1 MCYFYTNFVKRSN
14 LHHLLFIHRKNMN
27 VKKTRSKSGLLL
39 DAFEKIVDGK
49 QTGLYI
55 LTNKNGCE
63 VTVTNYGAKIV
74 SLMVPDKNGTLTDV
88 VTGHQTIDGYLTS
101 EEPYFGAVCG
111 RVANRIAKG
120 KFTLDG
126 KEYTL
131 AINNGPNHLHGGIK
145 GFNAVVWDVKAI
157 SENSIQL
164 FYLSIDGEEGYPG
177 NLSVTVTYVLTDDNS
192 LDIYYEAKTDKPTI
206 LNLTNHSYFNLSGA
220 GDPYIGDHVLKLN
233 ADWYLPTDETLIP
246 LGDPEQ
252 VFGTPMDFTV
262 EHVIGERID
271 DDFQPLIFGKGYDH
285 NYIINKDNVDDYVF
299 TGVCRS
305 PKTGIKMEI
314 YTSQPGI
321 QLYTGNWLT
330 GNFTGKNGQRYPK
343 RSAVCFETQH
353 YPDSINH
360 PEYPSIV
367 LRPDEIFSS
376 RTTYKFLT

>member
-1 MCYFYTNFVKRSN
+1 
-14 LHHLLFIHRKNMN
+14 MN

-39 DAFEKIVDGK
+39 DAFEKNVDGK

-145 GFNAVVWDVKAI
+145 GFNAVVWDVKEI

-330 GNFTGKNGQRYPK
+330 GNFAGKNGQRYPK